1 MKKNIFILGANSD
14 LAKSLSLDLASDG
27 YDLTLFSRNIN
38 SIKTHIIKL
47 RNEFNV
53 SVKAY
58 EIDLNNFNLKI
69 ENIDL
74 SNLYGIICC
83 AGYLGNQQ
91 KATIDKKEV
100 DNIFNSNFIGIIK
113 FIDLFKFELLKKNQ
127 GFILGVSSIAGTRGR
142 KKNYYYGSAKA
153 ALTNY
158 LSGLRSDLLKNNIDV
173 FTVLPGFIDT
183 KMIKNFRTPSF
194 FTIQPE
200 VLSKIIIL
208 SIRKRRL
215 IIYQSLTWKI
225 IDFIIKNIPE
235 FIFKKIPF

>member
-158 LSGLRSDLLKNNIDV
+158 LSGLRSDLLKNKIDV

-208 SIRKRRL
+208 SIKKRRL

-235 FIFKKIPF
+235 FIFKKISF

>member
-158 LSGLRSDLLKNNIDV
+158 LSGLRSDLLKNKIDV

-208 SIRKRRL
+208 SIKKRRL